1 MKLLSSPGLPLRN
14 ALNKCWFHS
23 TLQVLNTLPLLLNSE
38 RKRDSVMATQF
49 LAALTAI
56 RERGSSATVANFLL
70 VMDFKGANN
79 RYGQIAVPDFME
91 FLALQLPSVFQPV
104 LASVSTR
111 LQCSKCKWISYS
123 SSRDMLLKV
132 YIPPG
137 DKKSVSLGELLEYN
151 SSFSSSSVNCGR
163 CGIKTRQVSTRESCS
178 DIMCLEII
186 RVTQN
191 HLSRGLQ
198 WSKNCMPISFPTMG
212 ITIPGSEHKYRI
224 IGTCHHQGSLRYGH
238 WFTRVITTSNVWYE
252 LDDLRGYNIRTV
264 PPGNLDSTVV
274 ILILVKEAIIH

>member
-1 MKLLSSPGLPLRN
+1 MLV
-14 ALNKCWFHS
+14 HS

-56 RERGSSATVANFLL
+56 RGRGSSATVANFFKS

-111 LQCSKCKWISYS
+111 LQCSKCQWISYS

-163 CGIKTRQVSTRESCS
+163 W
-178 DIMCLEII
+178 
-186 RVTQN
+186 
-191 HLSRGLQ
+191 H
-198 WSKNCMPISFPTMG
+198 
-212 ITIPGSEHKYRI
+212 
-224 IGTCHHQGSLRYGH
+224 
-238 WFTRVITTSNVWYE
+238 
-252 LDDLRGYNIRTV
+252 
-264 PPGNLDSTVV
+264 
-274 ILILVKEAIIH
+274 